1 MEDTISFQRIVF
13 KRINRHNVFRNRLTF
28 HAQNHQILF
37 FFKKSGKG
45 EFRFRTNQH
54 ICLLLLA
61 LSQSERVNLYYFRL
75 NMYFT
80 KLTIVKVMVAQAQ
93 VCWLVE
99 NEMPCVFPIIT
110 ISLSIH
116 GLIYSCTVHSTT
128 INIRASLD
136 GLGIIN
142 TRTILNKKFC
152 CPIIFIT
159 HYFVDIPSYEAGM
172 L

>member
-54 ICLLLLA
+54 ICSLLA

-99 NEMPCVFPIIT
+99 NEMPCVFLNHYHIIE
-110 ISLSIH
+110 
-116 GLIYSCTVHSTT
+116 YSWSNLFMYSTQYHHKHS
-128 INIRASLD
+128 S
-136 GLGIIN
+136 
-142 TRTILNKKFC
+142 
-152 CPIIFIT
+152 
-159 HYFVDIPSYEAGM
+159 VAGWTWNYKHKDDFK
-172 L
+172 